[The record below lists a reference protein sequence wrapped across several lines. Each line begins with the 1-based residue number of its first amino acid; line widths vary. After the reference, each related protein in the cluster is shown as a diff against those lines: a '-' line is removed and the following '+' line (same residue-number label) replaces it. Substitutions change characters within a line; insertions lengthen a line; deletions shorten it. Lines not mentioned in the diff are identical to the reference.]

1 MDLGITGKKALVT
14 GGGRG
19 LGRSIAA
26 CLAQEGVQV
35 AVVSRSQKDMES
47 FVSEHGSEHAGLV
60 YDLMPEGNPAKMVEE
75 LYDQIGKPDLIVHNV
90 GGNLDITDPYCS
102 VEEWRKVYRFNLEI
116 AVELNVLLVPHL
128 QKQKWGRVVHISSIA
143 ALENQGTVPYCAMK
157 TALNSYVRSFG
168 RYVSP
173 DGVSI
178 SAVLPGA
185 VFTEGGYW
193 DMTSQDR
200 PEHVEKYLSERMAIH
215 RFGEPDEIGKIVT
228 FLCSEHASFIVGS
241 ALTVDGGQG
250 RCFFQDGNF

>member
-1 MDLGITGKKALVT
+1 MDLGIAGKKALIT

-19 LGRSIAA
+19 LGRSIAE
-26 CLAQEGVQV
+26 CLVQEGVSV
-35 AVVSRSQKDMES
+35 ALVSRNQEDLDS
-47 FVSEHGSEHAGLV
+47 FVSKYGSEHVGLS
-60 YDLMPEGNPAKMVEE
+60 YDLMPEGNPEKMVDE
-75 LYDQIGKPDLIVHNV
+75 LFSKFGEPDIIIHNV
-90 GGNLDITDPYCS
+90 GGNLGISDPYCDIND
-102 VEEWRKVYRFNLEI
+102 WKKVYRFNLEI
-116 AVELNVLLVPHL
+116 AVELNIKLVPHL

-173 DGVSI
+173 DGVCL

-185 VFTEGGYW
+185 VFTEDGYW
-193 DMTSQDR
+193 DMTSKTR
-200 PEHVEKYLSERMAIH
+200 PEHVERYLSERMAIN

-228 FLCSEHASFIVGS
+228 FLCSEQASFIVGS